1 MPIDASNLFSLLAV
15 LRPRDGHRRVVR
27 SAHLLRQVQR
37 TKEEETKERLD
48 RGRAGVDRGGGGLV
62 AVLVVAEQA
71 RVEAG
76 RRIGHDGSQPPSQ

>member
-1 MPIDASNLFSLLAV
+1 MQATFLSILVV
-15 LRPRDGHRRVVR
+15 LRPRDGHRRFVR